1 MFISIAIL
9 FIICGILL
17 FLKAKKMT
25 KKQGLQIITGAGAI
39 ILFIL
44 GMILTYCLLSGK
56 IVLPL
61 H

>member
-9 FIICGILL
+9 LIICGILL
-17 FLKAKKMT
+17 LLKATKMP
-25 KKQGLQIITGAGAI
+25 KEQGLHIITGVGAVVMI
-39 ILFIL
+39 IF
-44 GMILTYCLLSGK
+44 GVVLTYCLLSGI

>member
-9 FIICGILL
+9 LIICGILL
-17 FLKAKKMT
+17 LLKATKMP
-25 KKQGLQIITGAGAI
+25 KEQGLHIITGMGAVVMI
-39 ILFIL
+39 IL
-44 GMILTYCLLSGK
+44 GVVLTYCLLSGI